1 MATHAIPTFSL
12 DEVLAEP
19 RYFPVRAD
27 FARDRLVFVETGR
40 TRLAPLPF
48 IDGRFPLAS
57 GEPVEVRLGDA
68 LQAKWSAPAGPDR
81 FIFHVAFCGST
92 LLATLLDAPGRSF
105 GQREPQILND
115 IADACGSRPRSTVV
129 AALGLTRSL
138 LRRPWQPGERN
149 FCKPSNWAN
158 NLLPTLTRHSHR
170 IRPLFVAIDD
180 RDYLVAMFR
189 GGRERV
195 EYVFRA
201 TRHLLGHNLKDRALW
216 EDALRAPGPALD
228 VAARIGLLSLH
239 RQLGLFGES
248 MRRGGWSSANLLSL
262 RQIEDDPLCA
272 CMLAERALGLG
283 VSWAEINRAIDRHA
297 NGYAK
302 VPGEPYSR
310 EARRQ
315 LNAQIER
322 DYATV
327 FDRALDWAAG
337 AGLQTNFGSLLRF
350 VETQDRAA

>member
-1 MATHAIPTFSL
+1 
-12 DEVLAEP
+12 
-19 RYFPVRAD
+19 
-27 FARDRLVFVETGR
+27 
-40 TRLAPLPF
+40 
-48 IDGRFPLAS
+48 
-57 GEPVEVRLGDA
+57 
-68 LQAKWSAPAGPDR
+68 
-81 FIFHVAFCGST
+81 
-92 LLATLLDAPGRSF
+92 
-105 GQREPQILND
+105 
-115 IADACGSRPRSTVV
+115 
-129 AALGLTRSL
+129 
-138 LRRPWQPGERN
+138 
-149 FCKPSNWAN
+149 
-158 NLLPTLTRHSHR
+158 
-170 IRPLFVAIDD
+170 
-180 RDYLVAMFR
+180 
-189 GGRERV
+189 
-195 EYVFRA
+195 
-201 TRHLLGHNLKDRALW
+201 
-216 EDALRAPGPALD
+216 
-228 VAARIGLLSLH
+228 
-239 RQLGLFGES
+239 